1 MFEWTKKN
9 SFFHPQLIVVTLLG
23 FSSGLPRLLVA
34 STLGAMLLERGIDK
48 ATIGA
53 FAYVALPYAFHWAW
67 APFLDHVKLPF
78 FTKRFGRR
86 VGWMLFSQILL
97 AAALAWMGLR
107 LGIASPLEIAVIA
120 VGIAFF
126 SASQDVIIDAYR
138 TEYLHKDL
146 YGKGAAS
153 AVFGYRLGM
162 LAAGAGAL
170 ALADQVSWGAVY
182 VTMAVLMAV
191 GMVTVLIAGEPE
203 MTAPKIEAHNGM
215 EWFKRAVIEPFLQFL
230 SAHPQAWL
238 ILLFIAVY
246 RMPDGFISFMTT
258 PFFLDIGFTKTQIAA
273 VGKLY
278 GFIAVIAGGF
288 AGGALLDKFGLRN
301 ALFFFMLMHLCTL
314 STYLLLNAQGAEIPF
329 LILTVSLDNFT
340 GGMVTAAAVALLMR
354 LCDQRYTATQ
364 YALLG
369 SLATLASTTL
379 SGSAGWMAQAYGWEA
394 MFSISIALGAPAILL
409 LGILWR
415 NPSISLTSSR

>member
-1 MFEWTKKN
+1 MSEPATKI
-9 SFFHPQLIVVTLLG
+9 SFFHPQLIIVTLLG

-34 STLGAMLLERGIDK
+34 STLGAMLIERGIDK
-48 ATIGA
+48 ATVGA
-53 FAYVALPYAFHWAW
+53 FAYVALPYAFHWVW

-107 LGIASPLEIAVIA
+107 LEIASPLEIAAIA

-138 TEYLHKDL
+138 TEYLHKEL

-170 ALADQVSWGAVY
+170 ALADQVPWSMVY
-182 VTMAVLMAV
+182 LVMAGLMAV
-191 GMVTVLIAGEPE
+191 GMATVLIAGEPKS
-203 MTAPKIEAHNGM
+203 TAPEIKAHDPV
-215 EWFKRAVIEPFLQFL
+215 EWFKEAVVKPFLQFL
-230 SAHPQAWL
+230 CAHPQAWL

-258 PFFLDIGFTKTQIAA
+258 PFFLDIGFTKTEIAA

-278 GFIAVIAGGF
+278 GFIAVIVGGF
-288 AGGALLDKFGLRN
+288 VGGALLDKFGLRN
-301 ALFFFMLMHLCTL
+301 ALFFFMIMHLCTL
-314 STYLLLNAQGAEIPF
+314 STYLLLNAQGHQIPY

-379 SGSAGWMAQAYGWEA
+379 SGSAGLIAEKYGWET
-394 MFSISIALGAPAILL
+394 MFGGAIALGIPALLL